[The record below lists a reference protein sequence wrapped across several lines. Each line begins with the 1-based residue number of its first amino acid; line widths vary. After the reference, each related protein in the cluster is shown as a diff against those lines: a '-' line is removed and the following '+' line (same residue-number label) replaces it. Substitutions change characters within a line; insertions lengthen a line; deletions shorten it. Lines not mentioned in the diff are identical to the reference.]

1 MTMAPREERLIP
13 RDITKSTRRN
23 ISFVKMI
30 KQSPTRL
37 VQNGGRSSRKMY
49 RSRSLINALDGTKI
63 VGRRWNSGK
72 IRLETQKPS
81 STHPACHRR
90 KGKET
95 SYTEHFHAAIY

>member
-1 MTMAPREERLIP
+1 MRLKAEIVEIRQAMGKVRTRKEGSRWIMMAPREERLIP

-49 RSRSLINALDGTKI
+49 LSRSLIKTH
-63 VGRRWNSGK
+63 WT
-72 IRLETQKPS
+72 EQKMW
-81 STHPACHRR
+81 
-90 KGKET
+90 
-95 SYTEHFHAAIY
+95 AARGIQGNKD